1 MEAILFLKITI
12 NFIIFNINSLVCLYH
27 HVYVF
32 KVLLQL
38 YTLKKSK
45 SLNKKNKKTC
55 YNMYSYRYERKN
67 NVPVG

>member
-45 SLNKKNKKTC
+45 SLNKKNKK
-55 YNMYSYRYERKN
+55 NMLIICILTDTRGKTMCL
-67 NVPVG
+67 